1 MGQKVVEDPLE
12 TEGRNDA
19 DFAKVEAMLFERLTK
34 AGVSS
39 FSTTAALKL
48 PGAAIEGLLGW
59 LGNKNPLVRNA
70 RADQNEVWI
79 LDNTGYK
86 TSDAGTWKAEVV
98 TAFFQH
104 GRGDLVQA
112 AAAIADAIGLDG
124 KAGAD
129 EDKKKIIAKRLKP
142 FIDAIAAARTLP
154 VQIQPQGGKA
164 MNRTLGPS
172 DTNGIASQILE
183 VGAYDQQNGAANT
196 IQPDPNI
203 SNLPKAQGMSRLAA
217 AQGFGIIR

>member
-39 FSTTAALKL
+39 ISPTAVLKL

-59 LGNKNPLVRNA
+59 LGDKNPLVRHA
-70 RADQNEVWI
+70 RADKNEVWI

-86 TSDAGTWKAEVV
+86 TSDVGTWKAEVV

-104 GRGDLVQA
+104 GRGDYVQA

-124 KAGAD
+124 KAGTN
-129 EDKKKIIAKRLKP
+129 EDTKKIIAERLKP
-142 FIDAIAAARTLP
+142 FIDAIAPARTLP
-154 VQIQPQGGKA
+154 VHIQPENGKS
-164 MNRTLGPS
+164 MSRTLGPS
-172 DTNGIASQILE
+172 DTNGIASQIIE
-183 VGAYDQQNGAANT
+183 VGSHEQQNGAANI
-196 IQPDPNI
+196 IQSDPEI
-203 SNLPKAQGMSRLAA
+203 ANLPKAEGTSRLAVP
-217 AQGFGIIR
+217 QGWGIIR